1 MTQVRERDDFRPCY
15 IYPFQ
20 DPALSPMARVEDLV
34 SRLTLDEKLSIFAM
48 GGSFLRLGL
57 QGGRAGSE
65 GLHGVAWVGQAT
77 VYPAPLGLSQSWDR
91 ELYARIGDAMARE
104 IYSYGQVSTL
114 APVVDLLRDP
124 RYGRA
129 YETMGEDPFLTGS
142 LAIAIAAAMNK
153 RTEAGYQMVQPTMK
167 HFLGYNNEINRIW
180 TNSVMTARNM
190 REYYFKNFKHPVE
203 AGVTKAVMNAYH
215 LINGKPMMV
224 NPIQGEYLLKEW
236 TPNYPDT
243 GHYEFTVV
251 TDFHN
256 PQNLYFH
263 NQRFYYDDPAGRALS
278 AADSIKNGTIGFGE
292 MPNLV
297 MPTIYEAVARGMVSL
312 EDIDELVRRTFVA
325 RLRTGDLD
333 QFDLLSPYNKP
344 GAYGTIQSNISEH
357 KKLALEAS
365 QESAVLLKN
374 DGILPLKGAETKH
387 AVVLGLLGDWILRD
401 HYSPNYPYTVPIKD
415 AFENKLGKA
424 NVSFSRAVDTIAIK
438 ASNGQYLLN
447 PNSKYRNAAKGFGQ
461 STGGQSGAETP
472 DGDRILAKGGG
483 AKPVFAD
490 KDKLFEVYDYGSNYI
505 LFRTPVNGLFAQIS
519 YDGKFVNNTSAPGE
533 GDNDVSMGFA
543 QPLAY
548 VNYQKFG
555 LVKLKDGKTA
565 VYNYVAGN
573 GGMAFDSD
581 DEELNHGSFI
591 GLAGEDGSI
600 LPLGTAGPIDVPERL
615 EGLKDEQK
623 FEFEIIKSKKEAIR
637 EAVSA
642 LPPEAVVVLAL
653 GYEPHLNARE
663 AVDLYQC
670 GLGDAQM
677 EVINYTTGELGRDVI
692 LVVKTGSPMTVTEEI
707 HRNPRVRAILH
718 IGQSCQEEGAALLSA
733 LFDDGYQGA
742 APGYTGF
749 MPFSPP
755 AGRLTATWYKRV
767 SDMPGASTEHRPAS
781 YRHPDYDENTNDN
794 VSKMNGT
801 INTGIQTYDIIKGKR
816 TYQYFDGQPLYPFG
830 YGLTYTDF
838 EYTGLRVAKQG
849 EDTLELSVQV
859 RNAGSY
865 ASDEIVQFYG
875 YYNPRQSRQPRF
887 EQPKKRL
894 IAFERLRNILPGE
907 TRTLTVQT
915 AIQDQLGVW
924 DITRER
930 FWVEPGEYVFQ
941 AARSSA
947 DPQATEA
954 VLNLEGEEC
963 PHRIFTGTLQRAEN
977 FDDYSGLGQMEM
989 NNCSYDWS
997 TAVLLNA
1004 DKAWIVYKDIDF
1016 SGERSPSLFT
1026 ALVSAERDTELLLYA
1041 GDPAGGGTLIKA
1053 IALSDTRPDTSLPPG
1068 LGIGP
1073 GMDRDD
1079 PAFLNK
1085 PRWIKIAEP
1094 IGGLGGITDLY
1105 IQTAKRGLSIAW
1117 FKFGHA
1123 RDKTESISLAPHYR
1137 QNSLRVRQ
1145 GTLPIK
1151 AVLSP
1156 ATSMDEISWSVTG
1169 PDGRPTA
1176 LAEIDG
1182 DGVLRATGTGNGHVR
1197 VRAASNGK
1205 TAWVDIQ
1212 VTNQLEENKCDL
1224 GGEKLTVD
1232 FPVLKYGPG
1241 ISDHILRK
1249 NGTSQQ
1255 TVYFRAPE
1263 KKYDQETFETLN
1275 PGLFEWS
1282 LTGLDDQPTQIAAV
1296 DPQGLVSAL
1305 GLKNGLVKVKA
1316 VYKNNRDITAQR
1328 ILAVQN
1334 QEPKNA
1340 FGLVQAE
1347 HYDHR
1352 EPPFNPPPEMPSFFR
1367 SAFSDTGP
1375 AFGPGGNEMGLY
1387 LAAEDKTVFC
1397 YRDLN
1402 LGRGGR
1408 EFLIRLAARAEA
1420 SVEVWADAA
1429 GETEE
1434 GRRLAV
1440 LGGLQTG
1447 SDFIYKTYAAELEK
1461 SPSRGA
1467 VEGIHDVFLK
1477 CTGSFRINW
1486 FQFL

>member
-1 MTQVRERDDFRPCY
+1 MTHVQERDDFHPRY
-15 IYPFQ
+15 VYPFQ

-57 QGGRAGSE
+57 QGGRGGSE

-104 IYSYGQVSTL
+104 IYAYGQVSTL

-142 LAIAIAAAMNK
+142 LAIAIAGAMNK

-180 TNSVMTARNM
+180 TNSVMTQRNM
-190 REYYFKNFKHPVE
+190 REYYFKNFKYPVE

-224 NPIQGEYLLKEW
+224 NAIQGEALLKEW
-236 TPNYPDT
+236 TPDYPDT

-333 QFDLLSPYNKP
+333 HFDLLSPYNKP
-344 GAYGTIQSNISEH
+344 GSYGTVLSNISEH

-374 DGILPLKGAETKH
+374 DGILPLKGAKTKH
-387 AVVLGLLGDWILRD
+387 AVVLGLVGDTVLRD
-401 HYSPNYPYTVPIKD
+401 HYSPNYPYQVTIKD
-415 AFENKLGKA
+415 AFENKLGKG
-424 NVSFSRAVDTIAIK
+424 NVAFSRGVDTIAIK
-438 ASNGQYLLN
+438 AANGQYLVN
-447 PNSKYRNAAKGFGQ
+447 PNSQYRNAAKGFGQ
-461 STGGQSGAETP
+461 STGGQTGADTP
-472 DGDRILAKGGG
+472 DGDRILARGG
-483 AKPVFAD
+483 AQKPAFTE
-490 KDKLFEVYDYGSNYI
+490 KEKLFEVYDYGSNYI
-505 LFRTPVNGLFAQIS
+505 LFRTPINELFAQIS

-555 LVKLKDGKTA
+555 LAKLQNGKTA
-565 VYNYVAGN
+565 IYNYVAGN

-591 GLAGEDGSI
+591 GLAGAEGNI
-600 LPLGTAGPIDVPERL
+600 VPLGGPGPIDTPERL
-615 EGLKDEQK
+615 GSLKPEQQ
-623 FEFEIIKSKKEAIR
+623 FNFEIIKSKKEAIR

-642 LPPEAVVVLAL
+642 LPPDAVVVLAL

-670 GLGDAQM
+670 GLGEAQM
-677 EVINYTTGELGRDVI
+677 EVINYTTGELGRDII

-707 HRNPRVRAILH
+707 HRNPRVKAILH
-718 IGQSCQEEGAALLSA
+718 IGQSCQEEGAALISA

-742 APGYTGF
+742 SPGYTGF
-749 MPFSPP
+749 VPFAPP
-755 AGRLTATWYKRV
+755 AGRLTATWYKAV
-767 SDMPGASTEHRPAS
+767 SDMPGASTDHRPAS
-781 YRHPDYDENTNDN
+781 YRHPGYDETANDN

-830 YGLTYTDF
+830 YGLTYTEFD
-838 EYTGLRVAKQG
+838 YSALTPVKTG
-849 EDTLELSVQV
+849 ENTLTLSV
-859 RNAGSY
+859 RIKNTGPY
-865 ASDEIVQFYG
+865 PSDEVAQFYG
-875 YYNPRQSRQPRF
+875 FYDPRQSRKPRF
-887 EQPKKRL
+887 EQPQKRL
-894 IAFERLRNILPGE
+894 IAFERLRNIQPGE
-907 TRTLTVQT
+907 TRTLKVEV
-915 AIQDQLGVW
+915 DLLDKLGVW
-924 DITRER
+924 DFTRDQ
-930 FWVEPGEYVFQ
+930 FWVEPGDYVFQ

-947 DPQATEA
+947 DPRAAEA
-954 VLNLEGEEC
+954 RLTLAGEEC
-963 PHRIFTGTLQRAEN
+963 PHQVFTGKHQWAEK

-989 NNCSYDWS
+989 NHCSYDGS

-1004 DKAWIVYKDIDF
+1004 DKAWISYRDIDF
-1016 SGERSPSLFT
+1016 TGDKKAALFT
-1026 ALVSAERDTELLLYA
+1026 ALAAAERDTELLLYA
-1041 GDPAGGGTLIKA
+1041 GNPGGGGKLVKA
-1053 IALSDTRPDTSLPPG
+1053 IAVPDTRPDKSLPPG

-1094 IGGLGGITDLY
+1094 LDLGELTDLY
-1105 IQTAKRGLSIAW
+1105 IQTARRGLSIAW
-1117 FKFGHA
+1117 FKFAQGP
-1123 RDKTESISLAPHYR
+1123 DKTEALRLEPHYR

-1145 GTLPIK
+1145 GVLPIK
-1151 AVLSP
+1151 AILSP
-1156 ATSMDEISWSVTG
+1156 PTSLDGVSWSVTTPEG
-1169 PDGRPTA
+1169 QATNLAAIDDEGRLSGA
-1176 LAEIDG
+1176 
-1182 DGVLRATGTGNGHVR
+1182 GVGNGPVR
-1197 VRAASNGK
+1197 VWAFSNGK
-1205 TAWVDIQ
+1205 TAWTDIL

-1224 GGEKLTVD
+1224 GGQKLTVD

-1241 ISDHILRK
+1241 ISDSILRK
-1249 NGTSQQ
+1249 NGTSQE

-1263 KKYDQETFETLN
+1263 KDYDQVSFDTLD
-1275 PGLFEWS
+1275 PDLFEWT
-1282 LTGLDDQPTQIAAV
+1282 LTGLDDQPTGIAAV
-1296 DPQGLVSAL
+1296 DQTGLVRAL
-1305 GLKNGLVKVKA
+1305 GIKNGLVKVTA
-1316 VYKNNRDITAQR
+1316 VYKKNQHIRAAR

-1334 QEPKNA
+1334 QEAKNA
-1340 FGLVQAE
+1340 FGLIQAE
-1347 HYDHR
+1347 HYDSR
-1352 EPPFNPPPEMPSFFR
+1352 EPPFTPPPGVPSFFR

-1387 LAAEDKTVFC
+1387 LNAEDKTVFC

-1402 LGRGGR
+1402 LGQGGR
-1408 EFLIRLAARAEA
+1408 EFLVRLAARTEA
-1420 SVEVWADAA
+1420 ALDIWVNAP
-1429 GETEE
+1429 GEDQG
-1434 GRRLAV
+1434 GRLLAS
-1440 LGGLQTG
+1440 LKGLQTG
-1447 SDFIYKTYAAELEK
+1447 SDLTYKTFSVELE
-1461 SPSRGA
+1461 PRTPG
-1467 VEGIHDVFLK
+1467 GTHDVFLK
-1477 CTGSFRINW
+1477 CSGSSRINW
-1486 FQFL
+1486 FLFA